1 METAEELFYEIV
13 ASIPEA
19 KLSKMFGALCFKAP
33 NGKAAAM
40 YWQGDMVFKLTG
52 EDEANALGLDG
63 AQYFD
68 PMGNRP
74 MKGWVQ
80 IPYKYNEQWKGFAE
94 KSLELAKSLK

>member
-1 METAEELFYEIV
+1 MTPAEELFHEII
-13 ASIPEA
+13 ASLPEA

-40 YWQGDMVFKLTG
+40 YWQGDMVFKLQG
-52 EDEANALGLDG
+52 QDEADALSLDG
-63 AQYFD
+63 ASYFD

-80 IPYKYNEQWKGFAE
+80 VPYGYKNMWTNFAK
-94 KSLELAKSLK
+94 KSLELAKTLG